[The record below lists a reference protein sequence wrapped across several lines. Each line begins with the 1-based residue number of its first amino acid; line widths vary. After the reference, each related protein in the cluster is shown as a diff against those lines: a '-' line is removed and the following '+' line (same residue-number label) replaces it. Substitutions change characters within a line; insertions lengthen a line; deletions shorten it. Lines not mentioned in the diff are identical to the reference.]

1 MQIFSVIFTL
11 WPNFWVLTR
20 NDGMLLILW
29 GWREGGG
36 LRFCYN
42 QNW

>member
-20 NDGMLLILW
+20 NDECHMGALDEA
-29 GWREGGG
+29 RGGTENMI
-36 LRFCYN
+36 CY
-42 QNW
+42 